1 MAKNFIARTINR
13 PRRAD
18 KRKGEFVSRL
28 LPRGLGR
35 SACSRG
41 ENAERSR
48 AAPSKT
54 KPSQPLNPLKLLHV
68 LFPFAKRRSQERA
81 DSFDVYRRR
90 ALHFPSDQA
99 GPNLNVW
106 SPADAEGS
114 VDGAAR
120 LASGMLRNSSRLRR
134 RFPAA
139 ISEGEEGAY
148 CEWLCTSAAVKLGLS
163 HRAVGNICTAFRSD
177 PGKRVLEL
185 YLRSPK
191 LQSRF
196 PHGLLPVGQKRFVKW
211 LLREGRAKH
220 DLSAAEILWFL
231 HETAEQVPQM
241 VLKTWLI
248 NLSWQQRFPEGPT
261 SAGKEEFL
269 RWLREEFPGYAAFA
283 SRNALDAAVPAAE
296 KIFLHQGDKGSSA
309 SENRE
314 LPRGVN
320 ILSHFSYPSGI
331 QQAALFTKRALEN
344 AHFRVSCRDVS
355 AFPCFDVED
364 RAPFLGLEV
373 FPVTIINVSP
383 QPYFSVAYER
393 GGLLRRSGVYRIAY
407 WAWELDAIPEE
418 WAELTPL
425 LDAIWA
431 PTEFVADAFRKRMP
445 LPVHEVLPGVEL
457 SEIDTVSHAELEI
470 PADHYTFL
478 FMFDMCSQMVR
489 KNPLAVIH
497 AFRAAFSRAEK
508 ATLVI
513 KVSRGRSHPE
523 AFAVL
528 EQAAHEAGVILV
540 DEVLSRARS
549 YGFIQMC
556 DCFVSLHRAEGFGLC
571 LAEAMLMGKPV
582 VATNYSGNLAFMH
595 PGNSLLVD
603 YSLTE
608 IAADNPIYKE
618 GNRWAEPSIEHAA
631 SLMRFCF
638 DNRAQAAALG
648 AKGQAEAKQKL
659 SLKAAGQ
666 RMAEQLATIGAFG
679 GGAATGTVRIPDAR
693 AAVEMAR

>member
-1 MAKNFIARTINR
+1 
-13 PRRAD
+13 
-18 KRKGEFVSRL
+18 
-28 LPRGLGR
+28 
-35 SACSRG
+35 
-41 ENAERSR
+41 
-48 AAPSKT
+48 
-54 KPSQPLNPLKLLHV
+54 
-68 LFPFAKRRSQERA
+68 
-81 DSFDVYRRR
+81 
-90 ALHFPSDQA
+90 
-99 GPNLNVW
+99 
-106 SPADAEGS
+106 
-114 VDGAAR
+114 
-120 LASGMLRNSSRLRR
+120 MLRNSGRLRR

-139 ISEGEEGAY
+139 ISEGEDGPY
-148 CEWLCTSAAVKLGLS
+148 CEWLCTSAAMKLGLS
-163 HRAVGNICTAFRSD
+163 RRAVENISTAFRSD

-191 LQSRF
+191 IQVRF
-196 PHGLLPVGQKRFVKW
+196 PHGLLPAGQKRFVKW

-220 DLSAAEILWFL
+220 NLSAAEILWFL

-248 NLSWQQRFPEGPT
+248 NLDWQKRFPTGPT
-261 SAGKEEFL
+261 SSGKEEFI
-269 RWLREEFPGYAAFA
+269 RWLRQEFPGCSAFA
-283 SRNALDAAVPAAE
+283 SRNALDAVVPAAE
-296 KIFLHQGDKGSSA
+296 EMLLHNGANGAA
-309 SENRE
+309 SNGQRDATLRDTSRIQPISRE
-314 LPRGVN
+314 GNGQVPRGVN

-344 AHFRVSCRDVS
+344 AGFGVSCRDVS

-373 FPVTIINVSP
+373 FPVTIINVAP

-393 GGLLRRSGVYRIAY
+393 GGLLRRSGIYRIAY

-418 WAELTPL
+418 WVELTPL

-431 PTEFVADAFRKRMP
+431 PTGFVADAFRQRMP

-457 SEIDTVSHAELEI
+457 SEIENVTKADLGI
-470 PADHYTFL
+470 PAANYVFL

-489 KNPLAVIH
+489 KNPLAAIE
-497 AFRAAFSRAEK
+497 AFRTAFGRPDN

-523 AFAVL
+523 DFSAL
-528 EQAAHEAGVILV
+528 EQAAHDAGVIIV
-540 DEVLSRARS
+540 DEVLSRARA

-582 VATNYSGNLAFMH
+582 IATNYSGNLAFMH

-603 YSLTE
+603 YTLAE
-608 IAADNPIYKE
+608 IADDNPIYKA
-618 GNRWAEPSIEHAA
+618 GNHWAEPSIEHAA
-631 SLMRFCF
+631 SLMRSCY
-638 DNRAQAAALG
+638 DNPERAATLG
-648 AKGQAEAKQKL
+648 ATGQAEAREKL

-666 RMAEQLATIGAFG
+666 RMAKQLAKVPAF
-679 GGAATGTVRIPDAR
+679 AHRQPAESLAHLTR
-693 AAVEMAR
+693 

>member
-1 MAKNFIARTINR
+1 
-13 PRRAD
+13 
-18 KRKGEFVSRL
+18 
-28 LPRGLGR
+28 
-35 SACSRG
+35 
-41 ENAERSR
+41 
-48 AAPSKT
+48 
-54 KPSQPLNPLKLLHV
+54 LKLLR
-68 LFPFAKRRSQERA
+68 LFFPSRNGSSRPGHDR
-81 DSFDVYRRR
+81 FDVYRRR
-90 ALHFPSDQA
+90 ALHFSSDHA

-139 ISEGEEGAY
+139 ISEGEEGSY

-163 HRAVGNICTAFRSD
+163 HRAVENISTAFRSD

-191 LQSRF
+191 IQTRF
-196 PHGLLPVGQKRFVKW
+196 PHGLLPVGQKPFVKW

-220 DLSAAEILWFL
+220 NLSAAEILWFL

-248 NLSWQQRFPEGPT
+248 NLSWQKRFPAGPT
-261 SAGKEEFL
+261 SSGKQDFL
-269 RWLREEFPGYAAFA
+269 RWLRQEFPGYSAFA
-283 SRNALDAAVPAAE
+283 SRNALDAVVPAAE
-296 KIFLHQGDKGSSA
+296 EMLLHHGSNGASPNGQGGS
-309 SENRE
+309 
-314 LPRGVN
+314 PRGVN

-331 QQAALFTKRALEN
+331 QQAALFTKRALET
-344 AHFRVSCRDVS
+344 AEFRVSCRDVS

-407 WAWELDAIPEE
+407 WAWELDSIPEE
-418 WAELTPL
+418 WVELTPL

-431 PTEFVADAFRKRMP
+431 PTEFVADAFRQRMP

-457 SEIDTVSHAELEI
+457 SEIETVAKTELGI
-470 PADHYTFL
+470 PASNYVFL

-489 KNPLAVIH
+489 KNPLALIQ
-497 AFRAAFSRAEK
+497 AFRAAFGPADK
-508 ATLVI
+508 ATLVV

-523 AFAVL
+523 AFAAL
-528 EQAAHEAGVILV
+528 EQAAREAGVIVV
-540 DEVLSRARS
+540 DEVLSRARA

-595 PGNSLLVD
+595 SENSLLVD
-603 YSLTE
+603 YTLAE
-608 IAADNPIYKE
+608 IADDNPIYKE
-618 GNRWAEPSIEHAA
+618 GNHWAEPSIEHAA
-631 SLMRFCF
+631 SLMRQCY
-638 DNRAQAAALG
+638 DDPAKAAALG
-648 AKGQAEAKQKL
+648 AVGQAEVKQKL

-666 RMAEQLATIGAFG
+666 RMAEQLAKVPAFAG
-679 GGAATGTVRIPDAR
+679 RSPGLPAGQLIHLSR
-693 AAVEMAR
+693 

>member
-1 MAKNFIARTINR
+1 MRLKIASVRGQLPISNR
-13 PRRAD
+13 HI
-18 KRKGEFVSRL
+18 
-28 LPRGLGR
+28 
-35 SACSRG
+35 
-41 ENAERSR
+41 
-48 AAPSKT
+48 
-54 KPSQPLNPLKLLHV
+54 PLKLLHV
-68 LFPFAKRRSQERA
+68 LFPFAKRRSQARA

-120 LASGMLRNSSRLRR
+120 LASGMLRNSARLRR

-139 ISEGEEGAY
+139 ISEGEDGAY
-148 CEWLCTSAAVKLGLS
+148 CEWLCTSASVELGLS
-163 HRAVGNICTAFRSD
+163 RRAVENISTAFRSD

-191 LQSRF
+191 LQGRF

-220 DLSAAEILWFL
+220 NLSAAEILWFL

-248 NLSWQQRFPEGPT
+248 NLSWQQRFPAGPT
-261 SAGKEEFL
+261 STGKEAFL
-269 RWLREEFPGYAAFA
+269 EWLRQEFPRYPAFA
-283 SRNALDAAVPAAE
+283 SRAALDSVAPAAE
-296 KIFLHQGDKGSSA
+296 EMLLHHGLIGGSNGNGAQA
-309 SENRE
+309 SSSTPALVTNGNGEVR
-314 LPRGVN
+314 RGVN

-331 QQAALFTKRALEN
+331 QQAALFTKRALETAN
-344 AHFRVSCRDVS
+344 FGVSCRDVS

-373 FPVTIINVSP
+373 FPVTIINVAP

-393 GGLLRRSGVYRIAY
+393 GGLLRRSGIYRIAY
-407 WAWELDAIPEE
+407 WAWELDTIPEE
-418 WAELTPL
+418 WAELSPL
-425 LDAIWA
+425 LDAIWS
-431 PTEFVADAFRKRMP
+431 PTAFVADAFRQRMP
-445 LPVHEVLPGVEL
+445 VPVEQVLPGVEL
-457 SEIDTVSHAELEI
+457 SEIETVTKAELGI
-470 PADHYTFL
+470 PEDNYVFM
-478 FMFDMCSQMVR
+478 FMFDMCSQMIR
-489 KNPLAVIH
+489 KNPLALIQ
-497 AFRAAFSRAEK
+497 AFRAAFRPSDNAS
-508 ATLVI
+508 LVI

-523 AFAVL
+523 AFAAL
-528 EQAAHEAGVILV
+528 EHAAREAGALVV
-540 DEVLSRARS
+540 DEVLSRARA

-582 VATNYSGNLAFMH
+582 IATNYSGNLAFMH

-603 YSLTE
+603 YTLAE
-608 IAADNPIYKE
+608 IADDNPIYKG
-618 GNRWAEPSIEHAA
+618 GNHWANPSVEHAA
-631 SLMRFCF
+631 ALMRQCYEQPEE
-638 DNRAQAAALG
+638 AWALG
-648 AKGQAEAKQKL
+648 VIGQAEAKEKL

-666 RMAEQLATIGAFG
+666 RMAEQLAKVPGFG
-679 GGAATGTVRIPDAR
+679 ERQRSASAESLTHLTR
-693 AAVEMAR
+693 

>member
-1 MAKNFIARTINR
+1 
-13 PRRAD
+13 
-18 KRKGEFVSRL
+18 
-28 LPRGLGR
+28 
-35 SACSRG
+35 
-41 ENAERSR
+41 
-48 AAPSKT
+48 
-54 KPSQPLNPLKLLHV
+54 LKLLHV

-139 ISEGEEGAY
+139 ISEGEDGTY

-163 HRAVGNICTAFRSD
+163 HRAVENISTAFRSD

-191 LQSRF
+191 LQTRF

-220 DLSAAEILWFL
+220 NLSAAEILWFL

-248 NLSWQQRFPEGPT
+248 NLSWQQRFPAGPT
-261 SAGKEEFL
+261 STGKKEFL
-269 RWLREEFPGYAAFA
+269 DWLRQEFPSSAAFA
-283 SRNALDAAVPAAE
+283 SKAALDSVVPAAE
-296 KIFLHQGDKGSSA
+296 EMLLHHGSKGNGAHANPSTPA
-309 SENRE
+309 LLTNGNGEIR
-314 LPRGVN
+314 RGVN

-331 QQAALFTKRALEN
+331 QQAALFTKRALET
-344 AHFRVSCRDVS
+344 AHFGVSCRDVS

-373 FPVTIINVSP
+373 FPVTIINVAP

-393 GGLLRRSGVYRIAY
+393 GGLLRRSGIYRIAY
-407 WAWELDAIPEE
+407 WAWELDTIPEE
-418 WAELTPL
+418 WAELSPL
-425 LDAIWA
+425 LDAIWS
-431 PTEFVADAFRKRMP
+431 PTAFVADAFRQRMP
-445 LPVHEVLPGVEL
+445 VPVEQVLPGVEL
-457 SEIDTVSHAELEI
+457 SEIETVTKAELGI
-470 PADHYTFL
+470 PENNYVFM
-478 FMFDMCSQMVR
+478 FMFDMCSQMIR
-489 KNPLAVIH
+489 KNPLALIK
-497 AFRAAFSRAEK
+497 AFRAAFRPTDHAS
-508 ATLVI
+508 LVI

-523 AFAVL
+523 AFAAL
-528 EQAAHEAGVILV
+528 EHAAREAGVIIV
-540 DEVLSRARS
+540 DEVLSRARA
-549 YGFIQMC
+549 YGVIEMC

-582 VATNYSGNLAFMH
+582 IATNYSGNLAFMH

-603 YSLTE
+603 YRLTD
-608 IAADNPIYKE
+608 IADDNPIYE
-618 GNRWAEPSIEHAA
+618 GGNHWANPSVEHAA
-631 SLMRFCF
+631 ALMRQCY
-638 DNRAQAAALG
+638 DEPEEAQALG
-648 AKGQAEAKQKL
+648 AIGQAEAREKL
-659 SLKAAGQ
+659 SLQAAGQ
-666 RMAEQLATIGAFG
+666 RMAEQLAKVPAF
-679 GGAATGTVRIPDAR
+679 AAPFRDRHALS
-693 AAVEMAR
+693 AAAGLRG

>member
-1 MAKNFIARTINR
+1 
-13 PRRAD
+13 
-18 KRKGEFVSRL
+18 
-28 LPRGLGR
+28 
-35 SACSRG
+35 
-41 ENAERSR
+41 
-48 AAPSKT
+48 
-54 KPSQPLNPLKLLHV
+54 LKLLHV
-68 LFPFAKRRSQERA
+68 LFPFARKRSEQRA

-90 ALHFPSDQA
+90 ALHFPSDES

-120 LASGMLRNSSRLRR
+120 LASGMLRNSRGLRR
-134 RFPAA
+134 RFPNA

-148 CEWLCTSAAVKLGLS
+148 CEWLCTNAAVKLALS
-163 HRAVGNICTAFRSD
+163 HRAVENICKAFRSD

-191 LQSRF
+191 LQERF
-196 PHGLLPVGQKRFVKW
+196 PHGLLPIGQKRFVKW

-220 DLSAAEILWFL
+220 NLSAAEILWFL

-248 NLSWQQRFPEGPT
+248 NLSWQKRFPAGPT
-261 SAGKEEFL
+261 SSGKEEFL
-269 RWLREEFPGYAAFA
+269 AWLRKEFPGYPAFA
-283 SRNALDAAVPAAE
+283 SKRALDAAVPAAE
-296 KIFLHQGDKGSSA
+296 EMLLHPVTTGFSS
-309 SENRE
+309 SGNGNGHV
-314 LPRGVN
+314 PRGVN

-331 QQAALFTKRALEN
+331 QQAALFTKRALE
-344 AHFRVSCRDVS
+344 AADFRVSCRDVS

-418 WAELTPL
+418 WVELRPL
-425 LDAIWA
+425 LDCIWA
-431 PTEFVADAFRKRMP
+431 PTQFVADAFRGRMP

-457 SEIDTVSHAELEI
+457 SDIETVAKADLGI
-470 PADHYTFL
+470 PAANYVFL

-489 KNPLAVIH
+489 KNPLAVIQ
-497 AFRAAFSRAEK
+497 AFRAAFSRSEK

-528 EQAAHEAGVILV
+528 EEAAGEAGVILV

-549 YGFIQMC
+549 YGFIEMC

-595 PGNSLLVD
+595 RENSLLVD
-603 YSLTE
+603 HTFAE
-608 IAADNPIYKE
+608 IPADNPIYKA
-618 GNRWAEPSIEHAA
+618 GNHWAEPSIEHAA
-631 SLMRFCF
+631 THMRYCF
-638 DNRAQAAALG
+638 DHRAAAAVLG
-648 AKGQAEAKQKL
+648 AKGRDEVTEKL

-666 RMAEQLATIGAFG
+666 RMADQLANVSAFADAG
-679 GGAATGTVRIPDAR
+679 IRPARSPEAR
-693 AAVEMAR
+693 ARPPLKVLAR

>member
-1 MAKNFIARTINR
+1 
-13 PRRAD
+13 
-18 KRKGEFVSRL
+18 
-28 LPRGLGR
+28 
-35 SACSRG
+35 
-41 ENAERSR
+41 
-48 AAPSKT
+48 
-54 KPSQPLNPLKLLHV
+54 
-68 LFPFAKRRSQERA
+68 
-81 DSFDVYRRR
+81 
-90 ALHFPSDQA
+90 
-99 GPNLNVW
+99 LNVW

-120 LASGMLRNSSRLRR
+120 LASGMLRNSGRLRR

-139 ISEGEEGAY
+139 ISEGEDGPY

-163 HRAVGNICTAFRSD
+163 RRAVENISTAFRSD

-191 LQSRF
+191 IQVRF
-196 PHGLLPVGQKRFVKW
+196 PHGLLPAGQKRFVKW

-220 DLSAAEILWFL
+220 NLSAAEILWFL

-248 NLSWQQRFPEGPT
+248 NQDWQKHFPAGPT
-261 SAGKEEFL
+261 SAGKEEFI
-269 RWLREEFPGYAAFA
+269 RWLRLEFPSCSAFA
-283 SRNALDAAVPAAE
+283 SRSALDAVVPAAE
-296 KIFLHQGDKGSSA
+296 EMLLHQSSNGNAANGHGDATLRGA
-309 SENRE
+309 SRIQSISRE
-314 LPRGVN
+314 GNGPLPRGVN

-344 AHFRVSCRDVS
+344 AEFGVSCRDVS

-373 FPVTIINVSP
+373 FPVTIINVAP

-393 GGLLRRSGVYRIAY
+393 GGLLRRSGIYRIAY
-407 WAWELDAIPEE
+407 WAWELDSIPEE
-418 WAELTPL
+418 WVELTPL

-431 PTEFVADAFRKRMP
+431 PTGFVADAFRQRMP

-457 SEIDTVSHAELEI
+457 SEIENVTKADLGI
-470 PADHYTFL
+470 PAANYVFL

-489 KNPLAVIH
+489 KNPLALIQ
-497 AFRAAFSRAEK
+497 AFRRTFGRSDN

-523 AFAVL
+523 DFSAL
-528 EQAAHEAGVILV
+528 EQAAREAGVIVV
-540 DEVLSRARS
+540 DEVLSRARA

-582 VATNYSGNLAFMH
+582 IATNYSGNLAFMH

-603 YSLTE
+603 YTLAE
-608 IAADNPIYKE
+608 IADDNPIYKA
-618 GNRWAEPSIEHAA
+618 GNHWAEPSIDHAA
-631 SLMRFCF
+631 SLMRSCY
-638 DNRAQAAALG
+638 DNPERAAALG
-648 AKGQAEAKQKL
+648 ATGQEEAKQKL

-666 RMAEQLATIGAFG
+666 RMAEQLAKVPAF
-679 GGAATGTVRIPDAR
+679 AQRQPAR
-693 AAVEMAR
+693 NADSPH

>member
-1 MAKNFIARTINR
+1 
-13 PRRAD
+13 
-18 KRKGEFVSRL
+18 
-28 LPRGLGR
+28 
-35 SACSRG
+35 
-41 ENAERSR
+41 
-48 AAPSKT
+48 
-54 KPSQPLNPLKLLHV
+54 
-68 LFPFAKRRSQERA
+68 
-81 DSFDVYRRR
+81 
-90 ALHFPSDQA
+90 
-99 GPNLNVW
+99 
-106 SPADAEGS
+106 
-114 VDGAAR
+114 
-120 LASGMLRNSSRLRR
+120 MLRNSGRLRR

-139 ISEGEEGAY
+139 ISEGEEGSY

-163 HRAVGNICTAFRSD
+163 HRAVENISTAFRSD

-191 LQSRF
+191 IQARF
-196 PHGLLPVGQKRFVKW
+196 PHGLLPVGQKPFVKW

-220 DLSAAEILWFL
+220 NLSAAEILWFL

-248 NLSWQQRFPEGPT
+248 NLSWQKRFPAGPT
-261 SAGKEEFL
+261 SAGKQDFL
-269 RWLREEFPGYAAFA
+269 RGLRQEFPGYSAFA
-283 SRNALDAAVPAAE
+283 SKHALDAVVPAAE
-296 KIFLHQGDKGSSA
+296 EMLLHQGSNGASSNGKGES
-309 SENRE
+309 
-314 LPRGVN
+314 PRGVN

-331 QQAALFTKRALEN
+331 QQAALFTKRALET
-344 AHFRVSCRDVS
+344 AEFRVSCRDVS

-407 WAWELDAIPEE
+407 WAWELDSIPEE
-418 WAELTPL
+418 WVELTPL

-431 PTEFVADAFRKRMP
+431 PTEFVADAFRQRMP

-457 SEIDTVSHAELEI
+457 SEIETVAKTDLGI
-470 PADHYTFL
+470 PASNYVFL

-489 KNPLAVIH
+489 KNPLALIQ
-497 AFRAAFSRAEK
+497 AFRAAFSPSDK

-523 AFAVL
+523 AFAAL
-528 EQAAHEAGVILV
+528 EQAAREAGVIVV
-540 DEVLSRARS
+540 DEVLSRARA

-571 LAEAMLMGKPV
+571 LAEAMLMGKAV

-595 PGNSLLVD
+595 SKNSLLVD
-603 YSLTE
+603 YTLTE
-608 IAADNPIYKE
+608 IADDNPIYKE
-618 GNRWAEPSIEHAA
+618 GNHWAEPSIEHAA
-631 SLMRFCF
+631 ALMRRCY
-638 DNRAQAAALG
+638 DNPAEAAALG
-648 AKGQAEAKQKL
+648 AVGQAEVKQKL

-666 RMAEQLATIGAFG
+666 RMAEQLAKVPAFAG
-679 GGAATGTVRIPDAR
+679 RSHGLPAEQLIHLSR
-693 AAVEMAR
+693 

>member
-1 MAKNFIARTINR
+1 M
-13 PRRAD
+13 
-18 KRKGEFVSRL
+18 
-28 LPRGLGR
+28 
-35 SACSRG
+35 
-41 ENAERSR
+41 
-48 AAPSKT
+48 
-54 KPSQPLNPLKLLHV
+54 
-68 LFPFAKRRSQERA
+68 
-81 DSFDVYRRR
+81 
-90 ALHFPSDQA
+90 
-99 GPNLNVW
+99 
-106 SPADAEGS
+106 
-114 VDGAAR
+114 DGAAR
-120 LASGMLRNSSRLRR
+120 LASGMLRNSRRLRR
-134 RFPAA
+134 RFPTA

-163 HRAVGNICTAFRSD
+163 HRAVENISTAFRSD

-191 LQSRF
+191 LQERF
-196 PHGLLPVGQKRFVKW
+196 PHALLPVGQKRLVKW

-220 DLSAAEILWFL
+220 NLSAAEILWFL

-248 NLSWQQRFPEGPT
+248 NLAWQKRFPTGPT
-261 SAGKEEFL
+261 SAGKDQFL
-269 RWLREEFPGYAAFA
+269 AWLREEFPGYAPFA

-296 KIFLHQGDKGSSA
+296 EMLLHDEPAISS
-309 SENRE
+309 NNGHRE
-314 LPRGVN
+314 VLRGVN

-344 AHFRVSCRDVS
+344 ADFRVSCRDVS

-407 WAWELDAIPEE
+407 WAWELDAIPCE
-418 WAELTPL
+418 WVELTPL

-431 PTEFVADAFRKRMP
+431 PTEFVAQAFRKRMP

-457 SEIDTVSHAELEI
+457 SAIETVTKSDLGI
-470 PADHYTFL
+470 PEGNYVYL
-478 FMFDMCSQMVR
+478 FMFDMCSQMIR
-489 KNPLAVIH
+489 KNPLAVIQ
-497 AFRAAFSRAEK
+497 AFRAAFKPAEK
-508 ATLVI
+508 ASLVI

-523 AFAVL
+523 AFALL
-528 EQAAHEAGVILV
+528 EQAAREAGVIVV
-540 DEVLSRARS
+540 DDVLPRARA

-595 PGNSLLVD
+595 AGNSFLVD
-603 YSLTE
+603 YTLTN
-608 IAADNPIYKE
+608 IGTDNPIYKA
-618 GNRWAEPSIEHAA
+618 GNHWAEPSIGHAA
-631 SLMRFCF
+631 SLMRYCF
-638 DNRAQAAALG
+638 ENRQEACALG
-648 AKGQAEAKQKL
+648 AAAKLEVEEKL
-659 SLKAAGQ
+659 SLKAAGL
-666 RMAEQLATIGAFG
+666 RMAERLANVGAFAEHEIRPQPVAPDRPAFKVV
-679 GGAATGTVRIPDAR
+679 GAP
-693 AAVEMAR
+693 

>member
-1 MAKNFIARTINR
+1 
-13 PRRAD
+13 
-18 KRKGEFVSRL
+18 
-28 LPRGLGR
+28 
-35 SACSRG
+35 
-41 ENAERSR
+41 
-48 AAPSKT
+48 
-54 KPSQPLNPLKLLHV
+54 LKLLHV

-120 LASGMLRNSSRLRR
+120 LASGMLRNSARLRR
-134 RFPAA
+134 RFAAA
-139 ISEGEEGAY
+139 ISEGEDGAY

-163 HRAVGNICTAFRSD
+163 HRAVENISTAFRSD

-220 DLSAAEILWFL
+220 NLSAAEILWFL

-248 NLSWQQRFPEGPT
+248 NLSWQQRFPAGPT

-269 RWLREEFPGYAAFA
+269 DWLREEFPRTPAFA
-283 SRNALDAAVPAAE
+283 SRAALDSVVPAAE
-296 KIFLHQGDKGSSA
+296 KMLLHHGLNGGSNGNGAHPSLSLTA
-309 SENRE
+309 PATNGNGEVR
-314 LPRGVN
+314 RGVN

-331 QQAALFTKRALEN
+331 QQAALFTKRALET
-344 AHFRVSCRDVS
+344 AHFGVSCRDVS

-373 FPVTIINVSP
+373 FPVTIINVAP

-393 GGLLRRSGVYRIAY
+393 GGLLRRSGIYRIAY
-407 WAWELDAIPEE
+407 WAWELDTIPEE
-418 WAELTPL
+418 WADLAPL
-425 LDAIWA
+425 LDAIWS
-431 PTEFVADAFRKRMP
+431 PTAFVADAFRQRMP
-445 LPVHEVLPGVEL
+445 VPVEQVLPGVEL
-457 SEIDTVSHAELEI
+457 SEIETVTKAELGI
-470 PADHYTFL
+470 PENNYVFM
-478 FMFDMCSQMVR
+478 FMFDMCSQMIR
-489 KNPLAVIH
+489 KNPLALIQ
-497 AFRAAFSRAEK
+497 AFRTAFRPSDHAS
-508 ATLVI
+508 LVI

-523 AFAVL
+523 AFAAL
-528 EQAAHEAGVILV
+528 EHAARDAGVIIV
-540 DEVLSRARS
+540 DEVLSRARA
-549 YGFIQMC
+549 YGFIEMS

-582 VATNYSGNLAFMH
+582 IATNYSGNLAFMH
-595 PGNSLLVD
+595 SGNSLLVD
-603 YSLTE
+603 YTLAE
-608 IAADNPIYKE
+608 IADDNPIYKG
-618 GNRWAEPSIEHAA
+618 GNHWANPSVEHAA
-631 SLMRFCF
+631 ALMRQCYEQPEE
-638 DNRAQAAALG
+638 AGALG
-648 AKGQAEAKQKL
+648 AIGQVEAKEKL

-666 RMAEQLATIGAFG
+666 RMAEQLAKVPAF
-679 GGAATGTVRIPDAR
+679 AASVSERPAAR
-693 AAVEMAR
+693 ASANLRA

>member
-1 MAKNFIARTINR
+1 
-13 PRRAD
+13 
-18 KRKGEFVSRL
+18 
-28 LPRGLGR
+28 
-35 SACSRG
+35 
-41 ENAERSR
+41 
-48 AAPSKT
+48 
-54 KPSQPLNPLKLLHV
+54 
-68 LFPFAKRRSQERA
+68 
-81 DSFDVYRRR
+81 
-90 ALHFPSDQA
+90 
-99 GPNLNVW
+99 
-106 SPADAEGS
+106 
-114 VDGAAR
+114 
-120 LASGMLRNSSRLRR
+120 MLRNSGRLRR

-139 ISEGEEGAY
+139 ISEGEEGSY

-163 HRAVGNICTAFRSD
+163 HRAVENISTAFRSD

-191 LQSRF
+191 IQTRF
-196 PHGLLPVGQKRFVKW
+196 PHGLLPVGQKPFVKW

-220 DLSAAEILWFL
+220 NLSAAEILWFL

-248 NLSWQQRFPEGPT
+248 NLSWQKRFPAGPT
-261 SAGKEEFL
+261 SSGKQDFL
-269 RWLREEFPGYAAFA
+269 RWLRQEFPGYSAFA
-283 SRNALDAAVPAAE
+283 SKNALDAVVPAAE
-296 KIFLHQGDKGSSA
+296 EMLLHHGSNGTSPNGQGES
-309 SENRE
+309 
-314 LPRGVN
+314 PRGVN

-331 QQAALFTKRALEN
+331 QQAALFTKRALET
-344 AHFRVSCRDVS
+344 AEFRVSCRDVS

-407 WAWELDAIPEE
+407 WAWELDSIPEE
-418 WAELTPL
+418 WVELTPL

-431 PTEFVADAFRKRMP
+431 PTEFVADAFRQRMP

-457 SEIDTVSHAELEI
+457 SEIETVAKTELGI
-470 PADHYTFL
+470 PASNYVFL

-489 KNPLAVIH
+489 KNPLALIQ
-497 AFRAAFSRAEK
+497 AFRAAFGPSDK

-523 AFAVL
+523 AFAAL
-528 EQAAHEAGVILV
+528 EQAAREAGVIVV
-540 DEVLSRARS
+540 DEVLSRARA

-595 PGNSLLVD
+595 SKNSLLVD
-603 YSLTE
+603 YTLTE
-608 IAADNPIYKE
+608 IADDNPIYKE
-618 GNRWAEPSIEHAA
+618 GNHWAEPSIDHAA
-631 SLMRFCF
+631 SLMRRCY
-638 DNRAQAAALG
+638 DDPAEAAALG
-648 AKGQAEAKQKL
+648 TVGQAEAKQKL

-666 RMAEQLATIGAFG
+666 RMAEQLAKVPAFAG
-679 GGAATGTVRIPDAR
+679 RSPGLPAEQLIHLSR
-693 AAVEMAR
+693 

>member
-1 MAKNFIARTINR
+1 M
-13 PRRAD
+13 
-18 KRKGEFVSRL
+18 
-28 LPRGLGR
+28 
-35 SACSRG
+35 
-41 ENAERSR
+41 
-48 AAPSKT
+48 
-54 KPSQPLNPLKLLHV
+54 KLLHL
-68 LFPFAKRRSQERA
+68 LFPFLKHRSQRGA
-81 DSFDVYRRR
+81 DSFDVYRKR
-90 ALHFPSDQA
+90 ALHFSADQF

-120 LASGMLRNSSRLRR
+120 LASGMLRGSRRLRR
-134 RFPAA
+134 RFPSA
-139 ISEGEEGAY
+139 ISEGEDGAY
-148 CEWLCTSAAVKLGLS
+148 CEWLCTSAAVQLGLS
-163 HRAVGNICTAFRSD
+163 HRAVENISKAFQSD

-191 LQSRF
+191 LQERF

-220 DLSAAEILWFL
+220 NLSAAEILWFL

-248 NLSWQQRFPEGPT
+248 NLAWQKRFPAGPT
-261 SAGKEEFL
+261 SAGKQEFL
-269 RWLREEFPGYAAFA
+269 AWLRTEFPGYSPFA

-296 KIFLHQGDKGSSA
+296 EMLLHDETNGVSKAGS
-309 SENRE
+309 RE
-314 LPRGVN
+314 VLRGVN

-344 AHFRVSCRDVS
+344 AQFRVSCRDVS

-407 WAWELDAIPEE
+407 WAWELDMIPRE
-418 WAELTPL
+418 WVELTPL

-431 PTEFVADAFRKRMP
+431 PTEFVAEAFRKRMP

-457 SEIDTVSHAELEI
+457 SEIEPMSKSDLGI
-470 PADHYTFL
+470 PEENYVFL

-489 KNPLAVIH
+489 KNPIAVIQAFQA
-497 AFRAAFSRAEK
+497 AFRRSDK
-508 ATLVI
+508 ASLVI

-523 AFAVL
+523 AFAAL
-528 EQAAHEAGVILV
+528 EQAAREAGVIVV
-540 DEVLSRARS
+540 DDVLSRARA
-549 YGFIQMC
+549 YGFIEMC

-595 PGNSLLVD
+595 ARNSFLVD
-603 YSLTE
+603 YTLTD
-608 IAADNPIYKE
+608 IAADNPIYKA
-618 GNRWAEPSIEHAA
+618 GNRWAEPSVEHAA
-631 SLMRFCF
+631 ALMRQCF
-638 DNRAQAAALG
+638 ENREAAAELG
-648 AKGQAEAKQKL
+648 ATARVEVEQKL

-666 RMAEQLATIGAFG
+666 RMAERLANVGAF
-679 GGAATGTVRIPDAR
+679 AENAITPVTAEAR
-693 AAVEMAR
+693 PALKVVGSR

>member
-1 MAKNFIARTINR
+1 M
-13 PRRAD
+13 
-18 KRKGEFVSRL
+18 
-28 LPRGLGR
+28 
-35 SACSRG
+35 
-41 ENAERSR
+41 
-48 AAPSKT
+48 
-54 KPSQPLNPLKLLHV
+54 KLLHV
-68 LFPFAKRRSQERA
+68 LFPFAKRRSEQRA

-90 ALHFPSDQA
+90 ALHFPADQT
-99 GPNLNVW
+99 GPNLNEW

-120 LASGMLRNSSRLRR
+120 LASGMLRNNRKLRR

-148 CEWLCTSAAVKLGLS
+148 CEWLSTNAAVTLGLS
-163 HRAVGNICTAFRSD
+163 HRAVENICTAFRRD

-220 DLSAAEILWFL
+220 NLSAAEILWFL

-248 NLSWQQRFPEGPT
+248 NLAWQKQFPAGPT

-269 RWLREEFPGYAAFA
+269 AWLRREFPGYAAFA
-283 SRNALDAAVPAAE
+283 SKTALDAAVPVAEEMLLHPVTNSAA
-296 KIFLHQGDKGSSA
+296 SSGH
-309 SENRE
+309 RPV
-314 LPRGVN
+314 PRGVN

-331 QQAALFTKRALEN
+331 QQAALFAKRALET
-344 AHFRVSCRDVS
+344 AEFRVSCRDVS

-393 GGLLRRSGVYRIAY
+393 GGLLRRPGVYRIAY

-418 WAELTPL
+418 WVELTPL
-425 LDAIWA
+425 LDCIWA
-431 PTEFVADAFRKRMP
+431 PTQFVADAFRKRMP

-457 SEIDTVSHAELEI
+457 SEIEPVAKGDFDI
-470 PADHYTFL
+470 PAANYVFL

-489 KNPLAVIH
+489 KNPLAVID
-497 AFRAAFSRAEK
+497 AFRAAFGRNEK

-523 AFAVL
+523 AFAQL
-528 EQAAHEAGVILV
+528 EEAARVAGVIII
-540 DEVLSRARS
+540 DEVFSRARA
-549 YGFIQMC
+549 YGLSQMC

-582 VATNYSGNLAFMH
+582 IATNYSGNLAFMH
-595 PGNSLLVD
+595 PGNSFLVD
-603 YSLTE
+603 YELTE
-608 IAADNPIYKE
+608 VAADNPIYKRR
-618 GNRWAEPSIEHAA
+618 NHWAEPSVEHAA
-631 SLMRFCF
+631 SHMRYCF
-638 DNRAQAAALG
+638 DHRAEAAALG
-648 AKGQAEAKQKL
+648 EKGRADVEQKL

-666 RMAEQLATIGAFG
+666 RMADQLARVSAF
-679 GGAATGTVRIPDAR
+679 ADAEIRPDRITPKPALKILSR
-693 AAVEMAR
+693 

>member
-1 MAKNFIARTINR
+1 M
-13 PRRAD
+13 
-18 KRKGEFVSRL
+18 
-28 LPRGLGR
+28 
-35 SACSRG
+35 
-41 ENAERSR
+41 
-48 AAPSKT
+48 
-54 KPSQPLNPLKLLHV
+54 KLLHV
-68 LFPFAKRRSQERA
+68 LFPFAKRRSEQRA

-90 ALHFPSDQA
+90 ALHFPADQT

-120 LASGMLRNSSRLRR
+120 LASGMLRNSRKLRR

-148 CEWLCTSAAVKLGLS
+148 CEWLSTSAAVKLGLS
-163 HRAVGNICTAFRSD
+163 HRAVENICTAFRRD

-191 LQSRF
+191 IQARF

-220 DLSAAEILWFL
+220 NLSAAEILWFL

-248 NLSWQQRFPEGPT
+248 NLSWQKRFPAGPT
-261 SAGKEEFL
+261 STGKQEFL
-269 RWLREEFPGYAAFA
+269 AWLRREFPGYAAFA
-283 SRNALDAAVPAAE
+283 SESALDAAVPAAE
-296 KIFLHQGDKGSSA
+296 EMLLHPPNGSST
-309 SENRE
+309 NGRRE

-331 QQAALFTKRALEN
+331 QQAALFAKRALEL
-344 AHFRVSCRDVS
+344 ADFRVSCRDVS

-418 WAELTPL
+418 WMELTPL
-425 LDAIWA
+425 LDCIWA
-431 PTEFVADAFRKRMP
+431 PTQFVADAFRKRMP

-457 SEIDTVSHAELEI
+457 GEIEPVAKADLGI
-470 PADHYTFL
+470 PAGNYVFM

-489 KNPLAVIH
+489 KNPLAVIE
-497 AFRAAFSRAEK
+497 AFRRAFGPREK
-508 ATLVI
+508 ATLVV

-523 AFAVL
+523 AFAQL
-528 EQAAHEAGVILV
+528 EEAARAAGVILV
-540 DEVLSRARS
+540 DEVLSRARA
-549 YGFIQMC
+549 YGLIEMC
-556 DCFVSLHRAEGFGLC
+556 DCFISLHRAEGFGLC
-571 LAEAMLMGKPV
+571 LAEAMLMGKP
-582 VATNYSGNLAFMH
+582 AIGTNYSGNLAFMH

-603 YSLTE
+603 YELTE
-608 IAADNPIYKE
+608 IASDNPIYKA
-618 GNRWAEPSIEHAA
+618 GNHWAEPSIEHAA
-631 SLMRFCF
+631 SQMRYCF
-638 DNRAQAAALG
+638 DHRAAAAELG
-648 AKGQAEAKQKL
+648 ARGREEVKQKL
-659 SLKAAGQ
+659 SLTAAGN
-666 RMAEQLATIGAFG
+666 RMAEQLANVGAFAEAG
-679 GGAATGTVRIPDAR
+679 IRPSRSTAELVRPPLKVVAR
-693 AAVEMAR
+693 

>member
-1 MAKNFIARTINR
+1 
-13 PRRAD
+13 
-18 KRKGEFVSRL
+18 
-28 LPRGLGR
+28 
-35 SACSRG
+35 
-41 ENAERSR
+41 
-48 AAPSKT
+48 
-54 KPSQPLNPLKLLHV
+54 LKLLHV
-68 LFPFAKRRSQERA
+68 LFPFAKRRSQQRA
-81 DSFDVYRRR
+81 DTFDVYRRR
-90 ALHFPSDQA
+90 ALHFPADQS

-120 LASGMLRNSSRLRR
+120 FASGMLRNSRKLRR
-134 RFPAA
+134 RFPNA
-139 ISEGEEGAY
+139 ISDGEEGAF
-148 CEWLCTSAAVKLGLS
+148 CEWLCSNAAMKLGLS
-163 HRAVGNICTAFRSD
+163 HRAVENICRAFRSD

-191 LQSRF
+191 LRDRF
-196 PHGLLPVGQKRFVKW
+196 PHGLLPVGQKKFVRW

-220 DLSAAEILWFL
+220 NLSAAEILWFL

-248 NLSWQQRFPEGPT
+248 DRAWQKRFPEGPT
-261 SAGKEEFL
+261 SSGKEEFL
-269 RWLREEFPGYAAFA
+269 AWLRKEFPGYAAFA
-283 SRNALDAAVPAAE
+283 SSSALDAVVPAAE
-296 KIFLHQGDKGSSA
+296 EILLHPVKNGSSG
-309 SENRE
+309 NGNGDI
-314 LPRGVN
+314 PRGVN

-331 QQAALFTKRALEN
+331 QQAALFTKRALES
-344 AHFRVSCRDVS
+344 AQFRVSCRDVS

-418 WAELTPL
+418 WVELRPL
-425 LDAIWA
+425 LDCIWA
-431 PTEFVADAFRKRMP
+431 PTQFVADAFRKRMP
-445 LPVHEVLPGVEL
+445 LPVREVLPGVEL
-457 SEIDTVSHAELEI
+457 SEIEPVAKADLGI
-470 PADHYTFL
+470 PPANYVFL

-489 KNPLAVIH
+489 KNPLAVIE
-497 AFRAAFSRAEK
+497 AFRAAFSRSEK

-523 AFAVL
+523 AFAQL
-528 EQAAHEAGVILV
+528 EEAARQAGVILV
-540 DEVLSRARS
+540 DEVLSRGRA
-549 YGFIQMC
+549 YGFIDMC

-603 YSLTE
+603 YTFAE
-608 IAADNPIYKE
+608 IAADNPIYKQ
-618 GNRWAEPSIEHAA
+618 GNHWAEPSVKHAA
-631 SLMRFCF
+631 AYMRYCF
-638 DNRAQAAALG
+638 DHRAEAAALG
-648 AKGQAEAKQKL
+648 AKARDEVTEKL
-659 SLKAAGQ
+659 SLKAAGE
-666 RMAEQLATIGAFG
+666 RMAAQLADVAAF
-679 GGAATGTVRIPDAR
+679 AAAEIPRTPSVPEQTRPAFKVLAR
-693 AAVEMAR
+693 